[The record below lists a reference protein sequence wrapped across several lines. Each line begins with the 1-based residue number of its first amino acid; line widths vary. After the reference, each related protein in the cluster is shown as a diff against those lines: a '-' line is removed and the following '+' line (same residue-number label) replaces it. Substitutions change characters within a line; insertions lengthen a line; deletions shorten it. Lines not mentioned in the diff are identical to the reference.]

1 MRGALGRGAGG
12 GAGRA
17 RRGPGRAGA
26 SGEYAAVAAALR
38 GAPRADGASPSGGP
52 GPLEEGAASAP
63 GGCCVVALVSHF
75 GDLTPWEYAQELRER
90 ALPALEEGGVG
101 LVLAGLGSPEAAALF
116 AEQTGFP
123 PGRCYALPSGA
134 LYRELGFSG
143 GFAPEVEG
151 VSPYLKLLPM
161 LAGVGSPG
169 TVQEVLRGYVGD
181 RDAPEIF
188 PGGGVFDVLGR
199 GYQRPFELASR
210 RLLNMASILPRWG
223 SLAPEDAALLTVQ
236 GGTFVF
242 RGGETVF
249 AHRDPGILKRASV
262 DAVLAAAL
270 ERP

>member
-1 MRGALGRGAGG
+1 MRRARARARARGA
-12 GAGRA
+12 
-17 RRGPGRAGA
+17 RGPARAGAA

-38 GAPRADGASPSGGP
+38 GAPRADGASPSGAP
-52 GPLEEGAASAP
+52 GPLAAAGSP

-75 GDLTPWEYAQELRER
+75 GDLTPWEYAQDLGAR
-90 ALPALEEGGVG
+90 ALPALEEGGVE
-101 LVLAGLGSPEAAALF
+101 LVLAGLGSADAAALF

-123 PGRCYALPSGA
+123 PGRCYALSSGA
-134 LYRELGFSG
+134 LYRELGFSR
-143 GFAPEVEG
+143 GFAPDLEG

-161 LAGVGSPG
+161 LAGAGSPG
-169 TVQEVLRGYVGD
+169 TVREVLRGYVGD
-181 RDAPEIF
+181 RDAPEVF
-188 PGGGVFDVLGR
+188 PGGGVFDVLGT

-223 SLAPEDAALLTVQ
+223 SLAPEEASLLTLQ

-242 RGGETVF
+242 RGGETAF
-249 AHRDPGILKRASV
+249 AHRDPGILKRASL